1 MKIYLPDMEAM
12 TDFGSRIAENL
23 AAGDVIALS
32 GELGA
37 GKSTL
42 ARTIIRS
49 LGYKADVPSPSF
61 TIIETYDPPDI
72 RIPVVHADFY
82 RLDSAQELMEIGLD
96 EYRSGAVLLA
106 EWPENVGGFTYDAN
120 CLSIV
125 LEIAGNGR
133 EAIVEGQKNW
143 LKRLP

>member
-12 TDFGSRIAENL
+12 ADFGSRIAENL
-23 AAGDVIALS
+23 VAGDVIALS

-106 EWPENVGGFTYDAN
+106 EWPENVGGFIYDAN